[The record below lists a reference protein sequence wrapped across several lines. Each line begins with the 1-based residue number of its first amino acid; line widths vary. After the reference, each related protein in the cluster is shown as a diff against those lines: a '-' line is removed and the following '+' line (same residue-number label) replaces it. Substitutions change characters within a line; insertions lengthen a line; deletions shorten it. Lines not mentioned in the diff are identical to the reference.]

1 MSTGPLKNH
10 GLTLEDADRILD
22 PVVEFPEINA
32 VFERVRPITDFRKDD
47 EEARVL
53 FLCRRVKPDGQ
64 QLNGDGK
71 DDLYILKCK
80 VQ

>member
-1 MSTGPLKNH
+1 MINH
-10 GLTLEDADRILD
+10 GLTIEDADRLLE
-22 PVVEFPEINA
+22 PVVDLPDVDA

-47 EEARVL
+47 NEARIL
-53 FLCRRVKPDGQ
+53 YICRRIDAKGG
-64 QLNGDGK
+64 LSNGEVPQDKK